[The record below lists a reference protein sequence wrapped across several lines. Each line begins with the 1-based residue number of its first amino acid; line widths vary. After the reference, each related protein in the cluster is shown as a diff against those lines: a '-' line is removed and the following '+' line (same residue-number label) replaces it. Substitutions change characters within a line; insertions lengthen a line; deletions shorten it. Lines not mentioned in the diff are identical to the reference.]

1 MLELVDKA
9 RYELILEN
17 SRGKR
22 VETKIRSSPMKEICG
37 CNNDSKR
44 KQKRNTL

>member
-9 RYELILEN
+9 RHELILEN
-17 SRGKR
+17 ARGKR
-22 VETKIRSSPMKEICG
+22 VEIKIRNSPMKEICG
-37 CNNDSKR
+37 FNNDSKR